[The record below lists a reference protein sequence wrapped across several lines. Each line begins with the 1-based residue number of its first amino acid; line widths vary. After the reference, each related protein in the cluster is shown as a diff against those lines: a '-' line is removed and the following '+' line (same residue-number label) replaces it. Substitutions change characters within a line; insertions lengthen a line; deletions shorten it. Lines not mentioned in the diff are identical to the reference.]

1 MPDSVLFL
9 REGGVSVPLFIVFTC
24 FMCPAIVLSLAVS
37 AVSWL
42 APFMRWPARAIALAA
57 SSGSAFQAIIG
68 FIAWIYRRHHLLESL
83 VLVPP
88 DAHERYL
95 RYGSQIAALPLWWG
109 LGFTMMMLSPSLLSL
124 VIAAFVRARAV
135 PASG

>member
-9 REGGVSVPLFIVFTC
+9 REGGVSVPLFIVFTI
-24 FMCPAIVLSLAVS
+24 FMSPAIIFSLVVS
-37 AVSWL
+37 AVAWL
-42 APFMRWPARAIALAA
+42 APFLRWPARAIALATSA
-57 SSGSAFQAIIG
+57 GSAVPAIIG

-83 VLVPP
+83 VFVPP
-88 DAHERYL
+88 DGHERYL

-109 LGFTMMMLSPSLLSL
+109 LRFTMMMLLPSLLSL